1 MTRLVNRYLLGVQY
15 AGSQYN
21 GSVRVG
27 EIMSHA
33 MEKFI
38 GSENFENL
46 HVSSRTDSGVHAL
59 RNVWHA
65 DLHFHENAVISNC
78 LLAKRAETV
87 MRALNHYLRKENIII
102 IDCINVPLHFDCRHN
117 AKYRTYMYR

>member
-1 MTRLVNRYLLGVQY
+1 MTRVVNRYLFGVQY
-15 AGSQYN
+15 AGTRYN

-27 EIMSHA
+27 EIISHA

-38 GSENFENL
+38 GAENFENL

-59 RNVWHA
+59 RNIWHA
-65 DLHFHENAVISNC
+65 DLHFKENSATISDS
-78 LLAKRAETV
+78 LAKKAETV
-87 MRALNHYLRKENIII
+87 MRALNHYLRKEDIII
-102 IDCINVPLHFDCRHN
+102 MDCINVPLHFDCRHQ